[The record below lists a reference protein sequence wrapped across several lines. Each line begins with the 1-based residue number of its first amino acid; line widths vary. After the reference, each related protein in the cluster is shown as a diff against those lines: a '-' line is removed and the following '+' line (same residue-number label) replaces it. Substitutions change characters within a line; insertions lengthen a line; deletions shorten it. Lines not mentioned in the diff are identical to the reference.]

1 MKSLGLFPWIAGPCA
16 NDPFKT
22 LWDNS
27 ALLCFLCAYRNLS
40 NEVKK
45 DVIKC
50 APCSLDA
57 IDCYT
62 AIATGLL
69 ASEGNA

>member
-1 MKSLGLFPWIAGPCA
+1 MGQ
-16 NDPFKT
+16 
-22 LWDNS
+22 S
-27 ALLCFLCAYRNLS
+27 ALLCFLCASRNLS

-45 DVIKC
+45 DVINC

-57 IDCYT
+57 IDRYT

-69 ASEGNA
+69 TSEGNA